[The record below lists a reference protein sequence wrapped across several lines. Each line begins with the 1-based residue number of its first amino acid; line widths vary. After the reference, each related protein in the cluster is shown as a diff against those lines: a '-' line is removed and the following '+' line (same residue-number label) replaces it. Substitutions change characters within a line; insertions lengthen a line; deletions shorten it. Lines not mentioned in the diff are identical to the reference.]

1 MKMIRAMMP
10 EAKTIGI
17 MYTTSEV
24 NSISTLETY
33 KELAPKYDF
42 EIVESGVSS
51 SSDIPI
57 ALDALITK
65 VDCISNMTDNNVV
78 NNLDTVLAKATE
90 AGIPVFGSEI
100 EQVVNGCAASM
111 GLDYV
116 ELGRQTG
123 KMAAAVLKG
132 EDAATMPVQVISS
145 GSLYVNS
152 EVMSQFNLTIPDEY
166 KDSYTEVE

>member
-1 MKMIRAMMP
+1 
-10 EAKTIGI
+10 
-17 MYTTSEV
+17 
-24 NSISTLETY
+24 
-33 KELAPKYDF
+33 
-42 EIVESGVSS
+42 
-51 SSDIPI
+51 
-57 ALDALITK
+57 
-65 VDCISNMTDNNVV
+65 
-78 NNLDTVLAKATE
+78 
-90 AGIPVFGSEI
+90 
-100 EQVVNGCAASM
+100 M